1 MFLNILKQ
9 VFSFQVTMV
18 FANPDVK
25 KYRWNH
31 ELFLFHIWKKLMDEY
46 IWFIYIFLL
55 VPTSQILLL
64 NLQMHSWVYY
74 YYIFYYYLYNLF
86 AYQHWPRVSY
96 FPPQHVRILLN
107 NTAEQRHIL
116 YSSHSTLLA
125 TCIIPP
131 LLQVHWLHHNKALFP
146 GVSNVR

>member
-55 VPTSQILLL
+55 VPIIANSFIKFTNALMGLLL
-64 NLQMHSWVYY
+64 LYIVLLSLYFIIIFIIYSLINTDLEFHIFHHNTSEFCWIIRQNSVTYY
-74 YYIFYYYLYNLF
+74 
-86 AYQHWPRVSY
+86 
-96 FPPQHVRILLN
+96 
-107 NTAEQRHIL
+107 
-116 YSSHSTLLA
+116 TLLTA
-125 TCIIPP
+125 PC
-131 LLQVHWLHHNKALFP
+131 LRHA
-146 GVSNVR
+146 